1 MAVEQE
7 FLQTTNMVGMAVGDV
22 VVVEVGDA
30 DAPSLKRAGDGCAG
44 VDEDR
49 PAALGNDQA
58 GGIILS
64 RKGGA
69 DSSTVEFNLPTRN
82 RHTNIQVRPS
92 SVQSCAGRP
101 SRTP

>member
-1 MAVEQE
+1 
-7 FLQTTNMVGMAVGDV
+7 MVGMAVGDV

-58 GGIILS
+58 GVL
-64 RKGGA
+64 
-69 DSSTVEFNLPTRN
+69 
-82 RHTNIQVRPS
+82 VRAEE
-92 SVQSCAGRP
+92 SVKSHCMKIAETWAKQTAAE
-101 SRTP
+101 

>member
-44 VDEDR
+44 
-49 PAALGNDQA
+49 G
-58 GGIILS
+58 
-64 RKGGA
+64 
-69 DSSTVEFNLPTRN
+69 
-82 RHTNIQVRPS
+82 
-92 SVQSCAGRP
+92 
-101 SRTP
+101 

>member
-1 MAVEQE
+1 
-7 FLQTTNMVGMAVGDV
+7 MVGMAVGDV

-44 VDEDR
+44 VDENR

-69 DSSTVEFNLPTRN
+69 DSGKTKRQPLPAGITE
-82 RHTNIQVRPS
+82 QLQPMW
-92 SVQSCAGRP
+92 CA
-101 SRTP
+101 